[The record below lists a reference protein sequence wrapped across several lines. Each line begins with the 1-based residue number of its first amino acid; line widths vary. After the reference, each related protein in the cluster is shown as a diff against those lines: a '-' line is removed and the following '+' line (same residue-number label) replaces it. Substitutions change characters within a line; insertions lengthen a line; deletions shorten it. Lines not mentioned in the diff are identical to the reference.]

1 MPGVE
6 IRIADGWLRTGNLG
20 ALDEDGFLTISGR
33 KKELIVTAGGKNLA
47 PALLEDRLRAHPLI
61 SQAVVVG
68 DQRPYAAALITLDAG
83 ALALWKRAAGRPEQA
98 GPAEL
103 YDDPDLLA
111 RPQTAVDEANTTV
124 SRAESIRRF
133 RVLPVYLTEQN
144 GYLTPT
150 LKVKRALIHE
160 DFAAEIEE
168 LYR

>member
-1 MPGVE
+1 M
-6 IRIADGWLRTGNLG
+6 
-20 ALDEDGFLTISGR
+20 
-33 KKELIVTAGGKNLA
+33 NLA
-47 PALLEDRLRAHPLI
+47 PEPLEDRLRADPLI

-68 DQRPYAAALITLDAG
+68 DQRPYAAALVTLDDE
-83 ALALWKRAAGRPEQA
+83 ALTPWKRAAGVPEQA

-103 YDDPDLLA
+103 RDDPELRA
-111 RPQTAVDEANTTV
+111 RLQKAVDEANKAV

-133 RVLPVYLTEQN
+133 RVLPVELTERN

-150 LKVKRALIHE
+150 MKVKRARVQE